1 MLFKRVDA
9 CRGKQKRFN
18 HRLSPP
24 AIGWA
29 ICLNSEAHDA
39 NFPLK
44 EFEAVEEQVEE
55 WRRAAREADQLVMR
69 VELTLK

>member
-1 MLFKRVDA
+1 M
-9 CRGKQKRFN
+9 
-18 HRLSPP
+18 
-24 AIGWA
+24 
-29 ICLNSEAHDA
+29 NSEAHDA